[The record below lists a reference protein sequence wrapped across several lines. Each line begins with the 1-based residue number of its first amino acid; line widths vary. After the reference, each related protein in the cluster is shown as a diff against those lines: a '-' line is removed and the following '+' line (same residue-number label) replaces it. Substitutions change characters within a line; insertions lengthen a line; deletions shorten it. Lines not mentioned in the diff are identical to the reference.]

1 MLLKRNPGSVAYF
14 GQTGRESSAAALKD
28 GGGTSHAEGSIR
40 PQFDLD
46 RWRTTLPQPWT
57 ALGIGPD
64 FSPQIFKKIFFRHNS
79 HNKLQQIATA
89 TSE

>member
-1 MLLKRNPGSVAYF
+1 VARF
-14 GQTGRESSAAALKD
+14 TPKGRF
-28 GGGTSHAEGSIR
+28 R

-46 RWRTTLPQPWT
+46 RSRTTLPQPST
-57 ALGIGPD
+57 AVGIGPD